1 MRHSTEETASEAVIV
16 LTAGRSSAP
25 SIHPFP
31 PRRSARE
38 CASDRP
44 DVIASAAAS
53 VSTALLPMLVGDRRE
68 RTDQARAVGGGA
80 PGGAPA
86 GRLAPHMTSRT
97 PRGSLR
103 RNALPTGTAGT

>member
-1 MRHSTEETASEAVIV
+1 MRHSSEETASEAIIV

-25 SIHPFP
+25 SIHLFP

-53 VSTALLPMLVGDRRE
+53 VSTALLPVLVGDCRNV
-68 RTDQARAVGGGA
+68 RTRPGPLGAARPGSPRLTCGA
-80 PGGAPA
+80 PFDRPYPGGVYGGMHSP
-86 GRLAPHMTSRT
+86 P
-97 PRGSLR
+97 
-103 RNALPTGTAGT
+103 ALPAP